1 MNNQHSTMEY
11 EDIFLSYNLDM
22 LLNIYE
28 KLKEQSLYSGI
39 MDLDT
44 KSTEFI
50 DTIVDHVEYYDVPSE
65 ISNEL
70 YDESDYYNY
79 ES

>member
-1 MNNQHSTMEY
+1 MEY
-11 EDIFLSYNLDM
+11 EDIFMSYNIDA

-39 MDLDT
+39 MDLST
-44 KSTEFI
+44 TSTEFVSA
-50 DTIVDHVEYYDVPSE
+50 IVDHVEYYDVPSE
-65 ISNEL
+65 ITNE
-70 YDESDYYNY
+70 YDNETDYYNY